1 MNLFSKLKQ
10 IPDLE
15 AYGYLRGMVSRGYQL
30 GGWNEHTYTTI
41 CNIYNQQTSTA

>member
-1 MNLFSKLKQ
+1 MNLFLKLKQ

-15 AYGYLRGMVSRGYQL
+15 AYGYLRGMVNRGCQL